1 MSPEVSVIIP
11 TYNRALLL
19 QKAIQSVLDQT
30 FQDFEIIVVNNYSE
44 DNTIE
49 VVKSFN
55 DERIK
60 IINIRNEGII
70 AKSRNRGLKE
80 SGGNYIAFLDSDD
93 MWLPEKLELQVGHLR
108 EHPQYYLVYS
118 NARYIVSGRGAKGEG
133 RRAKGRETSNLDT
146 WIQKGLLIKPG
157 TLRQGNVFKAFV
169 NGNFFMPQLT
179 VLMKREVFETV
190 GFFTENPSA
199 IAAED
204 YEYWLRVTLRYKIG
218 FVDKPLA
225 LYREHSD
232 SLIHS
237 TYKGNFAHLSQK
249 GLSLFLESSTVP
261 EVYKNDIEARIHEL
275 YFMSALYYW
284 KASEKELAKKDLG
297 KFLDLRHLPPGIIS
311 RVIFLSFV
319 DLSRIFSRI
328 IHGRYK

>member
-1 MSPEVSVIIP
+1 MAPAVSVIIP

-49 VVKSFN
+49 VVKSFK

-60 IINIRNEGII
+60 IINIRNNGII
-70 AKSRNRGLKE
+70 AKSRNRGLEE
-80 SGGNYIAFLDSDD
+80 SRGNYIAFLDSDD
-93 MWLPEKLELQVGHLR
+93 MWLPEKLELQVGYLR

-118 NARYIVSGRGAKGEG
+118 NAWYIVSGIGE
-133 RRAKGRETSNLDT
+133 RNLKPQTSNLDT

-157 TLRQGNVFKAFV
+157 TLRQGNVFKPFV

-249 GLSLFLESSTVP
+249 GLSLFIESTTVP
-261 EVYKNDIEARIHEL
+261 DEYKNDIAARIHEL

-284 KASEKELAKKDLG
+284 KASEKELAKNDIG
-297 KFLDLRHLPPGIIS
+297 NFLDFRHLPPGIIS
-311 RVIFLSFV
+311 KVIFLSFV